1 MSLCEESRQQTPMRA
16 RTRCRGVSDAWAEG
30 AIRSA
35 RAAPPRAQRPQP
47 EPAVPPQQ
55 RPRDRPLPAPVAASA
70 GQPRARDRYPE
81 AFQKLIGLGFPEDNV
96 EAALEAEC
104 GDLDS
109 ATEILLGD

>member
-1 MSLCEESRQQTPMRA
+1 MPTTSPSNLSP
-16 RTRCRGVSDAWAEG
+16 
-30 AIRSA
+30 
-35 RAAPPRAQRPQP
+35 AAA

-81 AFQKLIGLGFPEDNV
+81 TFQKLIGLGFPEDNV